1 MMKGDTHMNTMITI
15 TRRYLLRFA
24 GLFGVGSAL
33 PASALAAA
41 QKKAA
46 VPAAAAEPNVYA
58 SIGVRPLINCRG
70 TLTIIG
76 GSVELPEVRAA
87 KTAANQQYAQLDE
100 VMDGVGKRLAEL
112 TGAEWGMVSAGC
124 AAAISHATAACVAGG
139 NPDLHVRIPN
149 LAGFPKDEVI
159 IPTNSRN
166 VYDAAIRAVGVKVL
180 EVDTPEALTLAIG
193 PKTAMIYLFAGP
205 RTDSGPMSTEA
216 ICAIAKQHDVP
227 VMVDA
232 AAEILTIPN
241 VHLQR
246 GATLV
251 GYSGGKFIRG
261 PQSAGLLLGPEG
273 SREGGMDPQRAPPR
287 LRARHEGRPRGDDR
301 DAGRGRELGEA
312 RSRAEWAE
320 WVARCDYIAERASQ
334 GRRYHRAGT
343 ARARCQLEQ
352 PQPARDAA
360 VGFPATWHHRRRGLG
375 SARER
380 RAAHCARRRRRRR
393 RGWSGAAG
401 RQRHL
406 DHGGDDA
413 ARRRES
419 RRAADRRG
427 AVGQAHAEA
436 RRSAGDPRDNLSG
449 RWDVEINYAASGTTH
464 RLHLQQN
471 GNRLDG
477 IHQGNF
483 LTRDITGTISG
494 DMVTLSSNVT
504 ERHGDSLN
512 YRFRGKVSGDTMSG
526 DLDLGEYRTATWT
539 ARRPRTTV
547 WTRVYPGRVVT
558 VHSPNLHRR
567 GDSRAVASITGT
579 ASDANSYVRDEEL
592 ARQFAELKQIRIPT
606 EFADKLATVLRE
618 SQADKADRCHESRL
632 NADAVTT

>member
-1 MMKGDTHMNTMITI
+1 MMKGDTHMNTMIT
-15 TRRYLLRFA
+15 RRNLLRFA

-33 PASALAAA
+33 PASALTAA
-41 QKKAA
+41 QKRAA
-46 VPAAAAEPNVYA
+46 VPSAAAEANIYA

-159 IPTNSRN
+159 IPANSRN

-180 EVDTPEALTLAIG
+180 EVDTSEALTLAIG

-216 ICAIAKQHDVP
+216 ICAIAKQHGVP

-261 PQSAGLLLGPEG
+261 PQSAGLLLGRKDLVKAACVHSAPHHG
-273 SREGGMDPQRAPPR
+273 YSRAMKV
-287 LRARHEGRPRGDDR
+287 
-301 DAGRGRELGEA
+301 GREEVIGMLVAVESWVK
-312 RSRAEWAE
+312 RDHQAEWAE
-320 WVARCDYIAERASQ
+320 WVARCDYIAERASKVAGISAQ
-334 GRRYHRAGT
+334 VQREPGASLSNRSPRVTLRWDSQQLGVTGAEVSDLLENGEPRIALGGGGGGGGGGRELPGDSGISITSAMM
-343 ARARCQLEQ
+343 Q
-352 PQPARDAA
+352 PGDEKVVAQRIVDVLSAKHTLKPVETPAA
-360 VGFPATWHHRRRGLG
+360 PA
-375 SARER
+375 S
-380 RAAHCARRRRRRR
+380 
-393 RGWSGAAG
+393 
-401 RQRHL
+401 
-406 DHGGDDA
+406 
-413 ARRRES
+413 
-419 RRAADRRG
+419 
-427 AVGQAHAEA
+427 
-436 RRSAGDPRDNLSG
+436 NLSG
-449 RWDVEINYAASGTTH
+449 HWDVEIKYAASGTTH

-494 DMVTLSSNVT
+494 DTVTLSSNVA
-504 ERHGDSLN
+504 ERHGDSLT
-512 YRFRGKVSGDTMSG
+512 YRFRGKVSGDTLSG

-539 ARRPRTTV
+539 ARRPRSTV
-547 WTRVYPGRVVT
+547 
-558 VHSPNLHRR
+558 
-567 GDSRAVASITGT
+567 
-579 ASDANSYVRDEEL
+579 
-592 ARQFAELKQIRIPT
+592 
-606 EFADKLATVLRE
+606 
-618 SQADKADRCHESRL
+618 
-632 NADAVTT
+632 

>member
-1 MMKGDTHMNTMITI
+1 MMKGDTHMNTMIT
-15 TRRYLLRFA
+15 RRNLLRFA

-33 PASALAAA
+33 PASALTAA
-41 QKKAA
+41 QKRAA
-46 VPAAAAEPNVYA
+46 VPSAAAEANIYA

-159 IPTNSRN
+159 IPANSRN

-180 EVDTPEALTLAIG
+180 EVDTSEALTLAIG

-216 ICAIAKQHDVP
+216 ICAIAKQHGVP

-261 PQSAGLLLGPEG
+261 PQSAGLLLGRKDLVKAAWVHSAPHHG
-273 SREGGMDPQRAPPR
+273 YSRAMKV
-287 LRARHEGRPRGDDR
+287 
-301 DAGRGRELGEA
+301 GREEVIGMLVAVESWVK
-312 RSRAEWAE
+312 RDHQAEWTE
-320 WVARCDYIAERASQ
+320 WVARCDYIAERASKVAGISAQ
-334 GRRYHRAGT
+334 VQREPGASLSNRSPRVTLRWDSQQLGVTGAEVSDLLENGEPRIALGGGGGGGGGGRELPGDSGISITSAMM
-343 ARARCQLEQ
+343 Q
-352 PQPARDAA
+352 PGDEKVVAQRIVDVLSAKHTLKPVETPAA
-360 VGFPATWHHRRRGLG
+360 PA
-375 SARER
+375 S
-380 RAAHCARRRRRRR
+380 
-393 RGWSGAAG
+393 
-401 RQRHL
+401 
-406 DHGGDDA
+406 
-413 ARRRES
+413 
-419 RRAADRRG
+419 
-427 AVGQAHAEA
+427 
-436 RRSAGDPRDNLSG
+436 NLSG
-449 RWDVEINYAASGTTH
+449 HWDVEIKYAASGTTH

-494 DMVTLSSNVT
+494 DTVTLSSNVA

-512 YRFRGKVSGDTMSG
+512 YRFRGKVSGDTLSG

-539 ARRPRTTV
+539 ARRPRSTV
-547 WTRVYPGRVVT
+547 
-558 VHSPNLHRR
+558 
-567 GDSRAVASITGT
+567 
-579 ASDANSYVRDEEL
+579 
-592 ARQFAELKQIRIPT
+592 
-606 EFADKLATVLRE
+606 
-618 SQADKADRCHESRL
+618 
-632 NADAVTT
+632 

>member
-1 MMKGDTHMNTMITI
+1 MKGDTHMNTMIT
-15 TRRYLLRFA
+15 RRNLLRFA

-33 PASALAAA
+33 PVSELAAA

-46 VPAAAAEPNVYA
+46 VSSAAAEPNVYA

-159 IPTNSRN
+159 IPTHSRN
-166 VYDAAIRAVGVKVL
+166 VYDAAIRAVGVKVI

-193 PKTAMIYLFAGP
+193 PQTAMIYLFAGP

-261 PQSAGLLLGPEG
+261 PQSAGLLLGRKDLVKAAWIHSAPHHG
-273 SREGGMDPQRAPPR
+273 YSRAMKV
-287 LRARHEGRPRGDDR
+287 
-301 DAGRGRELGEA
+301 GREEMIGMLVAVESWVK
-312 RSRAEWAE
+312 RDHQAEWAG
-320 WVARCDYIAERASQ
+320 WVARCNYIAERASKVAGITAHVQ
-334 GRRYHRAGT
+334 REPGVSLSNRSPRVTLRWDSQQLGITGADVSDLLENGEPRIALGGGAGGGGRDLPGDSGISITSAMMQPGDEKVVAQRIVDVLS
-343 ARARCQLEQ
+343 ARHTLKPVE
-352 PQPARDAA
+352 P
-360 VGFPATWHHRRRGLG
+360 PATP
-375 SARER
+375 AT
-380 RAAHCARRRRRRR
+380 
-393 RGWSGAAG
+393 
-401 RQRHL
+401 
-406 DHGGDDA
+406 
-413 ARRRES
+413 
-419 RRAADRRG
+419 
-427 AVGQAHAEA
+427 
-436 RRSAGDPRDNLSG
+436 NLSG
-449 RWDVEINYAASGTTH
+449 RWDVEIMYAASGTTH

-494 DMVTLSSNVT
+494 DTVTLSSNVA

-512 YRFRGKVSGDTMSG
+512 YRFRGKASGDTLSG

-547 WTRVYPGRVVT
+547 
-558 VHSPNLHRR
+558 
-567 GDSRAVASITGT
+567 
-579 ASDANSYVRDEEL
+579 
-592 ARQFAELKQIRIPT
+592 
-606 EFADKLATVLRE
+606 
-618 SQADKADRCHESRL
+618 
-632 NADAVTT
+632 

>member
-1 MMKGDTHMNTMITI
+1 MKGDTHMNTMITRI
-15 TRRYLLRFA
+15 TRRNLLRFA

-33 PASALAAA
+33 PASALMAA

-46 VPAAAAEPNVYA
+46 VPSAAAEANIYA

-100 VMDGVGKRLAEL
+100 VMDGAGKRLAEL

-159 IPTNSRN
+159 IPANSRN

-216 ICAIAKQHDVP
+216 ICAIAKQHGVP

-241 VHLQR
+241 VHLKR

-261 PQSAGLLLGPEG
+261 PQSAGLLLGRKDLVKAAWVHSAPHHG
-273 SREGGMDPQRAPPR
+273 YSRAMKV
-287 LRARHEGRPRGDDR
+287 
-301 DAGRGRELGEA
+301 GREEVIGMLVAVESWVK
-312 RSRAEWAE
+312 RDHQAEWAE
-320 WVARCDYIAERASQ
+320 WVARCDYIAERASKVAGISAQ
-334 GRRYHRAGT
+334 VQREPGASLSNRSPRVTLRWDSQQLGVTGAEVSDLLENGEPRIALGGGGGGGGGGRELPGDSGISITSAMM
-343 ARARCQLEQ
+343 Q
-352 PQPARDAA
+352 PGDEKVVAQRIVDVLSAKHTLKP
-360 VGFPATWHHRRRGLG
+360 VETPATPA
-375 SARER
+375 S
-380 RAAHCARRRRRRR
+380 
-393 RGWSGAAG
+393 
-401 RQRHL
+401 
-406 DHGGDDA
+406 
-413 ARRRES
+413 
-419 RRAADRRG
+419 
-427 AVGQAHAEA
+427 
-436 RRSAGDPRDNLSG
+436 NLSG
-449 RWDVEINYAASGTTH
+449 GWDVEIEDAASGTTH

-494 DMVTLSSNVT
+494 DTVTLSSNVA

-512 YRFRGKVSGDTMSG
+512 YRFRGKVSGDTLSG

-539 ARRPRTTV
+539 ARRPRSTV
-547 WTRVYPGRVVT
+547 
-558 VHSPNLHRR
+558 
-567 GDSRAVASITGT
+567 
-579 ASDANSYVRDEEL
+579 
-592 ARQFAELKQIRIPT
+592 
-606 EFADKLATVLRE
+606 
-618 SQADKADRCHESRL
+618 
-632 NADAVTT
+632 

>member
-1 MMKGDTHMNTMITI
+1 MKTMIT
-15 TRRYLLRFA
+15 RRNLLRFA
-24 GLFGVGSAL
+24 GWFGVGSAL
-33 PASALAAA
+33 PASPLAAA

-46 VPAAAAEPNVYA
+46 VPSAAAEANVYA

-159 IPTNSRN
+159 IPTHSRN
-166 VYDAAIRAVGVKVL
+166 VYDAAIRAVGVKIL

-216 ICAIAKQHDVP
+216 ICAIAKQHGVP

-241 VHLQR
+241 LHLQR

-261 PQSAGLLLGPEG
+261 PQSAGLLLGRKDLVKAAWIHSAPHHG
-273 SREGGMDPQRAPPR
+273 YSRAMKV
-287 LRARHEGRPRGDDR
+287 
-301 DAGRGRELGEA
+301 GREEMIGMLVAVESWVK
-312 RSRAEWAE
+312 RDHQAEWAE
-320 WVARCDYIAERASQ
+320 WVARCDHIADKASKVAGVTAHVQ
-334 GRRYHRAGT
+334 REPGVSLSNRSPRVTLRWDSQQLGLTAADVTDLLENGEPRIALGGGGGGGGGAGGRDLPGDSGISITSAMMQPGDEKVVAQRIVDVLS
-343 ARARCQLEQ
+343 ARHTLKPVEA
-352 PQPARDAA
+352 
-360 VGFPATWHHRRRGLG
+360 PATPAG
-375 SARER
+375 S
-380 RAAHCARRRRRRR
+380 
-393 RGWSGAAG
+393 
-401 RQRHL
+401 
-406 DHGGDDA
+406 
-413 ARRRES
+413 
-419 RRAADRRG
+419 
-427 AVGQAHAEA
+427 
-436 RRSAGDPRDNLSG
+436 LSG
-449 RWDVEINYAASGTTH
+449 GWEVEIKYAASGTTH

-483 LTRDITGTISG
+483 LTRDITGTISA
-494 DMVTLSSNVT
+494 DTVTLSSNVA

-539 ARRPRTTV
+539 ARRQGPAAGRTT
-547 WTRVYPGRVVT
+547 
-558 VHSPNLHRR
+558 
-567 GDSRAVASITGT
+567 A
-579 ASDANSYVRDEEL
+579 
-592 ARQFAELKQIRIPT
+592 
-606 EFADKLATVLRE
+606 
-618 SQADKADRCHESRL
+618 
-632 NADAVTT
+632 